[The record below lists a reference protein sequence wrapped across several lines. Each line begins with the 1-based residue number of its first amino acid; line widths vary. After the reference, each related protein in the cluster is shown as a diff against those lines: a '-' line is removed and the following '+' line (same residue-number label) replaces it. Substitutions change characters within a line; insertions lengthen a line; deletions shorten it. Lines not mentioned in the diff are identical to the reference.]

1 MMKQNGFTL
10 IELLIVV
17 AIIGILAAIAVPNFL
32 NAQTRA
38 KIAQVES
45 GVRALATAF
54 ELYRVDY
61 GAYAL
66 HDPNHNYNVWLNG
79 LTTPVSYI
87 AKIPTDI
94 FQTGVTAGTQSMS
107 NVVKQMELHPEPFY
121 TSSGAAAWGSPT
133 LDKIPQKGSSDDLTL
148 RFRDDPEQ
156 RQKALG
162 MWPNGR
168 YIVSVGPDQKH
179 TYPGVYNVSNGLV
192 SYGDIVRV
200 IP

>member
-1 MMKQNGFTL
+1 MKRNGFTL

-45 GVRALATAF
+45 GIRALSTAF
-54 ELYRVDY
+54 ESYRIDWGV
-61 GAYAL
+61 YAL
-66 HDPNHNYNVWLNG
+66 HDPEHRYNVWLNG
-79 LTTPVSYI
+79 LTTPIAYI
-87 AKIPTDI
+87 GKVPTDI
-94 FQTGVTAGTQSMS
+94 FQTGPLAVTKSMS
-107 NVVKQMELHPEPFY
+107 NVSNQMELHPEPFY
-121 TSSGAAAWGSPT
+121 TCGGSASWGCPA
-133 LDKIPQKGSSDDLTL
+133 LDKIPQRGSSDDLTL
-148 RFRDDPEQ
+148 RFIDDPHQ
-156 RQKALG
+156 HQKAQG

-168 YIVSVGPDQKH
+168 YVVSVGPDQEH
-179 TYPGVYNVSNGLV
+179 TYPGVYNVSNGLT

>member
-1 MMKQNGFTL
+1 MMSKGFTL

-45 GVRALATAF
+45 GVKALATAF
-54 ELYRVDY
+54 EMYRIDW
-61 GAYAL
+61 GSYAL
-66 HDPNHNYNVWLNG
+66 HDPNHNYNVWHNG

-87 AKIPTDI
+87 AKIPTDV
-94 FQTGVTAGTQSMS
+94 FQTGQLAATQSMTT
-107 NVVKQMELHPEPFY
+107 VVKQMELHPEPFY
-121 TSSGAAAWGSPT
+121 TCSGSAAWGNPN
-133 LDKIPQKGSSDDLTL
+133 LDKIPQRNSSDDLTL
-148 RFRDDPEQ
+148 RFSDDPEQ
-156 RQKALG
+156 HQKAQG

-168 YIVSVGPDQKH
+168 YVVSVGPDQKH